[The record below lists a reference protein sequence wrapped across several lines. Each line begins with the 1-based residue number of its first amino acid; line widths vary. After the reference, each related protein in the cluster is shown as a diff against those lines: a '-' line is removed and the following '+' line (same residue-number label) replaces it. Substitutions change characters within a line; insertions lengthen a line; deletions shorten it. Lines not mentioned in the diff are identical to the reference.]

1 MARRLDDE
9 AHGAQW
15 RHVAPVHWIPS
26 MMWAKQFQTG
36 ELKVLDL
43 TQGPPKDFKLPPDPV
58 SFRSRSAGGE
68 DEE

>member
-1 MARRLDDE
+1 
-9 AHGAQW
+9 
-15 RHVAPVHWIPS
+15 

-58 SFRSRSAGGE
+58 AFRSRSSLASGE
-68 DEE
+68 DEAE

>member
-1 MARRLDDE
+1 
-9 AHGAQW
+9 
-15 RHVAPVHWIPS
+15 